1 MKEIKEQFVTYEI
14 ALKLKELGFDEECL
28 AYYSKEGVYADIDY
42 NKTNFVLLSSK
53 KMGELVGHG
62 SVNNSLFKWLKEN
75 DKTSGELYTLS
86 ESVTASLWQQAIDF
100 LREKYLLHIEIQSP
114 DYPDD
119 VNFSWNIHKICEFG
133 SLASGESFD
142 YYKVREQAILK
153 CIELLKNK

>member
-1 MKEIKEQFVTYEI
+1 MKEINKQFVTYEI

-28 AYYSKEGVYADIDY
+28 AYYSKEAVYADIDY

-86 ESVTASLWQQAIDF
+86 ESVTAPLWQQVIDF
-100 LREKYLLHIEIQSP
+100 LREKYNITVEIRRNYPKNKYFYTIGSKTFQHVSETTFNYEDARAQGILKTIEI
-114 DYPDD
+114 
-119 VNFSWNIHKICEFG
+119 
-133 SLASGESFD
+133 L
-142 YYKVREQAILK
+142 
-153 CIELLKNK
+153 NK